1 MNQEKIL
8 DISWETILK
17 IGIAILIFYIL
28 FLIRD
33 LIVWFIFALII
44 SLLFDPVIDF
54 LQRKKVPRVLGSA
67 LVYLLVFGIFGLLIY
82 AVAPGFV
89 SEIQKFMQNFPQ
101 YFERIAPVLK
111 NLKIPAFADL
121 ESFTGVLQNTLA
133 KAGENFFNALSVI
146 FGGISATIFVISA
159 AFFLSLEERGIER
172 VLAALSPRK
181 YEAYV
186 ADLWA
191 KCQKKVSGW
200 FVSRILS
207 SLFVG
212 VVSFLVFKLFK
223 IDFSFSLGFLAGI
236 TNFIP
241 IIGPIVAGVVIFAMV
256 AMTSLSK
263 AIFVLLAFTILQQIE
278 GNIISPIL
286 SRKFIG
292 LPPVLVLISLAVG
305 GKLWGIMGAILV
317 IPLVGIIYE
326 FLRDFLKKKKA
337 EKPVVL

>member
-1 MNQEKIL
+1 M
-8 DISWETILK
+8 
-17 IGIAILIFYIL
+17 
-28 FLIRD
+28 
-33 LIVWFIFALII
+33 
-44 SLLFDPVIDF
+44 
-54 LQRKKVPRVLGSA
+54 
-67 LVYLLVFGIFGLLIY
+67 
-82 AVAPGFV
+82 
-89 SEIQKFMQNFPQ
+89 
-101 YFERIAPVLK
+101 
-111 NLKIPAFADL
+111 
-121 ESFTGVLQNTLA
+121 
-133 KAGENFFNALSVI
+133 
-146 FGGISATIFVISA
+146 
-159 AFFLSLEERGIER
+159 
-172 VLAALSPRK
+172 
-181 YEAYV
+181 
-186 ADLWA
+186 
-191 KCQKKVSGW
+191 
-200 FVSRILS
+200 
-207 SLFVG
+207 
-212 VVSFLVFKLFK
+212 VFKLFK